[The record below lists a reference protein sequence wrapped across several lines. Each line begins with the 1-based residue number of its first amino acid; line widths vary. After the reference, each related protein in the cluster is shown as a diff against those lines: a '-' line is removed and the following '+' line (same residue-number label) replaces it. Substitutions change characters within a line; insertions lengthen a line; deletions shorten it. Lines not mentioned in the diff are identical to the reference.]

1 VIKFY
6 ADLIFWVALFFD
18 TLIFILFFYERYKD
32 VEEIELKEEK
42 WIILTGVALFIISI
56 LLIRYLSFI
65 ISKAFATIIENNLH
79 LQKVLKSVNG

>member
-1 VIKFY
+1 MIKFY